1 MRCLATLP
9 LLTVLLSSLPLHAE
23 EPVHSLTLSLAG
35 NLYQT
40 AAGSGSK
47 LQPNMDLRH
56 DTAFGSL
63 FVQQGEAGI
72 GLPAPGGWVT
82 LAAANESQWE
92 LGANSSHWMGVL
104 RYGVD
109 LPQDGS
115 LSIGYADR
123 LGNSTPGSLLV
134 MNLDLTLGHWRNQRV
149 SLLGWA
155 SLADSQ
161 RATSL
166 GHQADGN
173 GRHLEQSNL
182 LLMLNHPFNPRWS
195 MDIGAGSRWMADS
208 ARQHS
213 AGWQTVFSL
222 NCKLY

>member
-9 LLTVLLSSLPLHAE
+9 LLTALLTSLPLHAE
-23 EPVHSLTLSLAG
+23 EAVHSLTLSLAG

-40 AAGSGSK
+40 ASGSGSK
-47 LQPNMDLRH
+47 LQPSIDLRH
-56 DTAFGSL
+56 DTPYGSL
-63 FVQQGEAGI
+63 FIQQGEAGL
-72 GLPAPGGWVT
+72 GLPAPGGWVS

-92 LGANSSHWMGVL
+92 LGSNSSHWMGVA
-104 RYGVD
+104 RYGPD

-115 LSIGYADR
+115 VSIGYADR
-123 LGNSTPGSLLV
+123 LGSASPGSLLI
-134 MNLDLTLGHWRNQRV
+134 MNLDLTLGHWRDQRI

-155 SLADSQ
+155 SLADSR
-161 RATSL
+161 RAISL
-166 GHQADGN
+166 GHQADGS

-195 MDIGAGSRWMADS
+195 VDVGAGSRWQADS
-208 ARQHS
+208 SQQHT
-213 AGWQTVFSL
+213 AGWQTILNL